1 MTPPRGAPRKLSD
14 DQIKTILA
22 WHDARRQFQQRQ
34 GTLAALARRLGV
46 STYAISWCIG
56 RKKSGQSWA
65 SRRVRLSP
73 RQRRQIHSWRRRRE
87 AFRQRQ
93 GTVED
98 LARRLGV
105 HRRTVQ
111 QCIRRLGRYRQVTA
125 AELPVER
132 QRTKSR
138 RKSASTSTTGDWRV
152 SLLREWLSS
161 APIFEERGS
170 CSIGT
175 KPFDVKEADLPAR
188 AGSLG
193 CACVW
198 FLIQSVESRGI
209 TVAGATERCEP
220 ARWLIPY
227 AQISL
232 LLPADALHRR
242 IRTGR
247 ARVSRDGGAAL
258 MRPVFGF

>member
-22 WHDARRQFQQRQ
+22 WHDARRQFRRHH

-56 RKKSGQSWA
+56 QQKCGQSWA
-65 SRRVRLSP
+65 SRRVRLAP
-73 RQRRQIHSWRRRRE
+73 RQRRQILSWHRRRE

-93 GTVED
+93 GTLED
-98 LARRLGV
+98 LAQRLGV

-125 AELPVER
+125 AELPAVR
-132 QRTKSR
+132 RRAKSR
-138 RKSASTSTTGDWRV
+138 RKSALRSTTVDWRL

-161 APIFEERGS
+161 APIFEAPGS
-170 CSIGT
+170 CSIGA
-175 KPFDVKEADLPAR
+175 KPFNVKEAHLSETP
-188 AGSLG
+188 GSLG

-198 FLIQSVESRGI
+198 FLIQSVESQGI
-209 TVAGATERCEP
+209 TVAGVTERGEP

-227 AQISL
+227 AQISR
-232 LLPADALHRR
+232 LLPADALRR
-242 IRTGR
+242 RVRTGR
-247 ARVSRDGGAAL
+247 ARLSRDGGAAL
-258 MRPVFGF
+258 MRAVHGF